1 MQPTPQAREHIARA
15 NWLDDFGRKLAR
27 EDARW
32 IADQVAPLPPSFAA
46 LVLDGRERR
55 IKAQAGSEGLR
66 DGNTWM
72 RRQVEKLDRFDIDLA
87 ASDAEIGAFAD
98 VCANDVRSL
107 LMSATATDRATF
119 RSRLDRF
126 AERKAGHHWGE
137 RATLQGIIGRMT
149 DAAWW
154 RRVLRKHVGRGV
166 EQSAREL
173 GLVHRHKGLYCSDET
188 MRWHASQQQRNRQAI
203 EGQEAVNQFGQVFAL
218 DELADKG
225 LSKAANRRADL
236 MVRARGCD
244 DFAQRNHHAGLF
256 ITWTAPSAY
265 HPRRESGHANP
276 RYVEGR
282 TPRDAHHLLCRQ
294 FAKARAVLDRL
305 GIKPYGFRVV
315 EPHHDGTPHWH
326 MLVFMPKAQL
336 AQVISVLRRYAEQ
349 PHPEEMTS
357 QAARHARFAWKRIDW
372 KRGTAAGYIAKYI
385 AKNIDGQGEQGAIG
399 ADFEAAGDT
408 SATDTAGR
416 VRAWASRWGI
426 RQFQP
431 LGQPHVTAYREL
443 RRIRKMDADQGEL
456 FELWRAAD
464 GADWCAFMERDGG
477 ADCRRADRPAQ
488 VWRDEQSG
496 KANRYGE
503 PAAPAIVG
511 ITWRGAGVVTRVY
524 EWEIRKAGHGSN
536 AGRSGGST
544 GAVSRFAGF
553 SGRRAAQA
561 PWTRVNNCTRP
572 MLVHSGFNGQDDE
585 FPGLNT
591 TSPTQRPA
599 NPARRTAAHGLN
611 A

>member
-27 EDARW
+27 EDAQW
-32 IADQVAPLPPSFAA
+32 IADQVAPLPPSFAM
-46 LVLDGRERR
+46 LVLEGRDRR
-55 IKAQAGSEGLR
+55 IKSKSGSDGLR

-72 RRQVEKLDRFDIDLA
+72 RRQVAELDRFAIDLA
-87 ASDAEIGAFAD
+87 ASDDEISAFAD
-98 VCANDVRSL
+98 ECVSDVRSL
-107 LMSATATDRATF
+107 LMSATATDRVAF
-119 RSRLDRF
+119 RNRLDRY
-126 AERKAGHHWGE
+126 AKRKAGHRWGE
-137 RATLQGIIGRMT
+137 RATLQGVIGRMT

-188 MRWHASQQQRNRQAI
+188 MRWHASQQVRNRAAL
-203 EGQEAVNQFGQVFAL
+203 EGQEAVNQFGQVFSL
-218 DELADKG
+218 DALADKG
-225 LSKAANRRADL
+225 LAKAANRRADL

-244 DFAQRNHHAGLF
+244 NFAQKNDHAGLF

-265 HPRRESGHANP
+265 HPRRESGHANG
-276 RYVEGR
+276 RYIDGH
-282 TPRDAHHLLCRQ
+282 TPRDAHEVI
-294 FAKARAVLDRL
+294 KAQWSKALSVLHRK

-326 MLVFMPKAQL
+326 ILLFMPKAQQG
-336 AQVISVLRRYAEQ
+336 QVINVLSRYAQQ
-349 PHPEEMTS
+349 PHSEEMTS
-357 QAARHARFAWKRIDW
+357 RAARKARFDAKPIDW

-385 AKNIDGQGEQGAIG
+385 AKNIDGRGEMGAIG
-399 ADFEAAGDT
+399 EDFEAAGDT
-408 SATDTAGR
+408 CATDTAAR

-431 LGQPHVTAYREL
+431 IGQPHVTAYREL
-443 RRIRKMDADQGEL
+443 RRIRKMEAAQGEL
-456 FELWRAAD
+456 FELWSAAND
-464 GADWCAFMERDGG
+464 ADWCAFMERDGG
-477 ADCRRADRPAQ
+477 AACRRADRPAQ
-488 VWRDEQSG
+488 VWRDEQPG

-511 ITWRGAGVVTRVY
+511 ITWHGAGVVTRQY
-524 EWEIRKAGHGSN
+524 EWEIRKAGHGSVS
-536 AGRSGGST
+536 GRSGGSS

-553 SGRRAAQA
+553 SGARAASP
-561 PWTRVNNCTRP
+561 PWTRVNNSTRP
-572 MLVHSGFNGQDDE
+572 SLVHSGFEGQEAD
-585 FPGLNT
+585 FTGLNT
-591 TSPTQRPA
+591 SPPTQRPA
-599 NPARRTAAHGLN
+599 NPAERMPRHGLN